1 MGKKTIKV
9 VKKEERNR
17 QTTTA
22 KPAGAR
28 EAARDMVQTVTNWV
42 NEFQQKRRT
51 DTAAALKSLLSE
63 TPRPSEI

>member
-9 VKKEERNR
+9 VKKDERNR

-28 EAARDMVQTVTNWV
+28 DAAREMVQTVTNWV
-42 NEFQQKRRT
+42 SEFQQKRRT
-51 DTAAALKSLLSE
+51 DTAVALKSLLSDS
-63 TPRPSEI
+63 PRPSEI